1 MVAHFLNHDLNGLL
15 TAYGYFAVLGFVL
28 IETSGI
34 PVPGETMLILA
45 GAFAGTTHKLSIE
58 LVILAGI
65 GGAILGDNI
74 GYWAGRTG
82 GYRLLRRY
90 GHLIHVDES
99 TLKIGVYLFK
109 RYGSGIVFF
118 ARWIPVLRMWGALL
132 AGAYQFDWN
141 RFLIYNAAGGI
152 VWATFYG
159 MLAYFFG
166 GLLRRSEG
174 PMTYGALGLAA
185 AIIAGF
191 FFLERRNH
199 ERWKAEAER
208 AFPGRLR

>member
-191 FFLERRNH
+191 FFLERHNH

-208 AFPGRLR
+208 AFPGPLR